1 MGRVMGGIA
10 LAVVVCL
17 VMTLPPSVFAEDLP
31 PIEYT
36 SPENSIPTVPALS
49 EDSLSQSNGTLFRN
63 VVPPVNPV
71 MDAWRHLSPLSVAE
85 EEMVLP
91 PEALIKSGASSITI
105 AGSLSWMAQRLQD
118 AMAEKRRYKNGEPKK
133 SS

>member
-1 MGRVMGGIA
+1 MERLMGWNI
-10 LAVVVCL
+10 LAAVLCL
-17 VMTLPPSVFAEDLP
+17 GMIMPPSIFAEELPPFEQ
-31 PIEYT
+31 T
-36 SPENSIPTVPALS
+36 SPESSIPTVTALQANS
-49 EDSLSQSNGTLFRN
+49 SNNSNSVLSQN
-63 VVPPVNPV
+63 VVPPINPV